1 MKFSTKEDLEVPIGD
16 VFERLTDFDG
26 FEKAA
31 LRYGADV
38 VRVDEGGETPVG
50 MSWQLKAKI
59 RGKLRKFVV
68 TLAEHDRPNEI
79 SYDITSPAIRAQF
92 LIELVALSRKRTRM
106 RMELDVR
113 PKTLPARLL
122 MQSAKLTRNTLNKR
136 YKTRIG
142 HFAEDLEDRYKR
154 SAKPNLG

>member
-26 FEKAA
+26 F
-31 LRYGADV
+31 
-38 VRVDEGGETPVG
+38 
-50 MSWQLKAKI
+50 
-59 RGKLRKFVV
+59 
-68 TLAEHDRPNEI
+68 
-79 SYDITSPAIRAQF
+79 
-92 LIELVALSRKRTRM
+92 
-106 RMELDVR
+106 ELDVR